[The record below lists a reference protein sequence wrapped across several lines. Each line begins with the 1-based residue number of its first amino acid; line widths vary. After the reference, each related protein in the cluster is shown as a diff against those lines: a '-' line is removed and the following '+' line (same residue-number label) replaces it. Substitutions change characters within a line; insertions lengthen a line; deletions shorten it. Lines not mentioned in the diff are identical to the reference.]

1 MSPPR
6 VKDAPRVE
14 RFGPALPS
22 STFTGFAVAALA
34 VLAIALLSI
43 ALISYRTLKTRAATG
58 EMVTH
63 TLTVAAKLEEV
74 LSPP

>member
-14 RFGPALPS
+14 RFGPALPP

-34 VLAIALLSI
+34 IALLSI
-43 ALISYRTLKTRAATG
+43 ALLSYRTLKTRAATG